1 MSHNNLEVIFKE
13 MPKQTFFNLPEEKRK
28 LITDTLIRY
37 FSQKPY
43 HKVDITD
50 VAKECSVAKGSMYQ
64 YFENKKDMYFYSIEM
79 AYSKFLDLLNKINIK
94 QMSIFDYYE
103 NSLKTVWLALKSLK
117 DEYILLE
124 RAFFFN
130 DSPFKDEINEKF
142 LTKSREF
149 LVEIVK
155 NNQEKGFIRDDINPL
170 IIAIFLEGASFYLK
184 KFVIERAINQEGTS
198 TYSLDIE
205 YFRGFFEQFLKLL
218 KEGLEKE

>member
-1 MSHNNLEVIFKE
+1 M
-13 MPKQTFFNLPEEKRK
+13 
-28 LITDTLIRY
+28 
-37 FSQKPY
+37 
-43 HKVDITD
+43 
-50 VAKECSVAKGSMYQ
+50 
-64 YFENKKDMYFYSIEM
+64 
-79 AYSKFLDLLNKINIK
+79 
-94 QMSIFDYYE
+94 
-103 NSLKTVWLALKSLK
+103 
-117 DEYILLE
+117 
-124 RAFFFN
+124 
-130 DSPFKDEINEKF
+130 
-142 LTKSREF
+142 TKSREF